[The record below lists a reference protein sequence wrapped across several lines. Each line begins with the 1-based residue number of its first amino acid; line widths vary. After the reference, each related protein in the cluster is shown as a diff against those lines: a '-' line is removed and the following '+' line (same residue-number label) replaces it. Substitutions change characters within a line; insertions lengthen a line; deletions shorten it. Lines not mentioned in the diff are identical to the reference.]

1 MCLAAYFRVTNKSM
15 FETILCHHNKEVSNM
30 QFHIISSLGVCLSEK
45 GFSLDELIHR
55 LDDLFKN
62 KAFPEIIAG
71 ILMIFDEWLKVLVM
85 KKAKLP
91 FSCGCGGDEVA
102 LCGTYARSFHSQLG
116 TVKLPAL
123 TRVRCP
129 FCGRRFVPL
138 LEMVGFEKYQTKTA
152 GAEKAVV
159 EQCVAQSYRRA
170 EKSLNSLTGLHLDHS
185 TYHRWVLKTDA
196 DEIKVPE
203 DTVAAVPGNARDAK
217 PPAPVTLF
225 ADGTKCKGKDTSGNA
240 AQGDVKVLLG
250 IRQSGSVFPI
260 GTWTGHE
267 TWAEIGRQL
276 ERQKVKFPDG
286 SILVC
291 DGELGLAEG
300 LASIA
305 AGQQRCQWHIV
316 RDTYHSMWQDGGRTP
331 AIGPVQDRLRRI
343 MAIELPKESFETVP
357 EEKKNALRMKTDE
370 AEKEMDRLISEVRKG
385 GFEKAGNYLER
396 AKSAMFSYVRRW
408 LALGI
413 ACPRASSFIERT
425 MRELGLRLKKMAYGW
440 KDAGLKKV
448 SNILLKM
455 FADDDAW
462 QTYWKRRMELDR
474 AVFLH
479 FKLIKR

>member
-1 MCLAAYFRVTNKSM
+1 
-15 FETILCHHNKEVSNM
+15 M
-30 QFHIISSLGVCLSEK
+30 QFHIVSSLGVCLSGK
-45 GFSLDELIHR
+45 GFSLDELIYR
-55 LDDLFKN
+55 LDELFKD

-71 ILMIFDEWLKVLVM
+71 ILMVFDEWLKILVM
-85 KKAKLP
+85 RKARLP

-116 TVKLPAL
+116 TVRLPAL

-185 TYHRWVLKTDA
+185 TYHRWVLSTDA

-203 DTVAAVPGNARDAK
+203 DTLAAVPGSSDGGR
-217 PPAPVTLF
+217 PPQPVTLF
-225 ADGTKCKGKDTSGNA
+225 ADGTKCKGKDDAGHSV
-240 AQGDVKVLLG
+240 QGDVKVLLG

-267 TWAEIGRQL
+267 TWEEIGRQL
-276 ERQKVKFPDG
+276 EKRRVKFPDG

-305 AGQQRCQWHIV
+305 SNQQRCQWHVV
-316 RDTYHSMWQDGGRTP
+316 RDTYHAMWRDGGKMP
-331 AIGPVQDRLRRI
+331 DIGPVQDRLKRI
-343 MAIELPKESFETVP
+343 MAIELPRESFETVP
-357 EEKKNALRMKTDE
+357 DEKKDALRKKTDD
-370 AEKEMDRLISEVRKG
+370 AEKKMDELIGEVRKG
-385 GFEKAGNYLER
+385 GFEKAGDYLER
-396 AKSAMFSYVRRW
+396 AKSAMFNYVRRW

-440 KDAGLKKV
+440 KENGLNKV
-448 SNILLKM
+448 SSILLKI
-455 FADDDAW
+455 FADDNSW
-462 QTYWKRRMELDR
+462 QAYWKKRMELNR

-479 FKLIKR
+479 FRIISR

>member
-1 MCLAAYFRVTNKSM
+1 
-15 FETILCHHNKEVSNM
+15 M
-30 QFHIISSLGVCLSEK
+30 QFNIVSSLGVCLSEK
-45 GFSLDELIHR
+45 GFSLDELIYR

-85 KKAKLP
+85 KKARLP
-91 FSCGCGGDEVA
+91 FSCGCGGDEVT
-102 LCGTYARSFHSQLG
+102 LCGTYERSFHSQLG
-116 TVKLPAL
+116 TVRLPAL

-152 GAEKAVV
+152 GAEKAVA

-185 TYHRWVLKTDA
+185 TYHRWVINTDA
-196 DEIKVPE
+196 DEITVPE
-203 DTVAAVPGNARDAK
+203 DTLAAVPGSSDGGK
-217 PPAPVTLF
+217 PPQPVTLF
-225 ADGTKCKGKDTSGNA
+225 ADGTKCKGRDDAGRSV
-240 AQGDVKVLLG
+240 QGDVKVLLG

-267 TWAEIGRQL
+267 TWEDIGRQL
-276 ERQKVKFPDG
+276 EKRKVKFPDG
-286 SILVC
+286 SVLVC

-305 AGQQRCQWHIV
+305 TSQQRCQWHVV
-316 RDTYHSMWQDGGRTP
+316 RDTYHAMWQDGGKKP
-331 AIGPVQDRLRRI
+331 DIGPVQDRLKRI
-343 MAIELPKESFETVP
+343 MAIELPKGSFETVP
-357 EEKKNALRMKTDE
+357 AEKKDALRKKTED
-370 AEKEMDRLISEVRKG
+370 AEKKMDELIGEVRKG

-396 AKSAMFSYVRRW
+396 AKSAMFNYVRRW

-440 KDAGLKKV
+440 KETGLNKV
-448 SNILLKM
+448 SSILLKM
-455 FADDDAW
+455 FADDESW
-462 QTYWKRRMELDR
+462 QAYWKERMDINQ
-474 AVFLH
+474 AVFMY
-479 FKLIKR
+479 FKLIKN